1 MLSKS
6 FLHFR
11 QGAFIFTQWLF
22 TYLDHKNSSFFMF
35 IWYNSDNKYSFTKL
49 LGVIPMI
56 KELEYL
62 YDRKVECEICE
73 NTFVTKKVRSR
84 FIRAHRHDTDF
95 CSFYTSTK
103 INPLLYYVSVCPT
116 CGYSTSE
123 ECTDYFPPA
132 SKDMIKQKICNN
144 WNGKNYCQ
152 ERTLDTALASYKL
165 AIYCAMIKKEKH
177 IALGGLYL
185 RLAWLYRTEKVNA
198 QEEQRFLRLAL
209 DEYIQSYSVGDFSD
223 TSFSEIKL
231 LYLIGDLSNRVGL
244 EGQATRYFS
253 RVIEKQKETI
263 EKGIVQMAKDR
274 WSEMR
279 EEKKSS

>member
-1 MLSKS
+1 M
-6 FLHFR
+6 
-11 QGAFIFTQWLF
+11 
-22 TYLDHKNSSFFMF
+22 N
-35 IWYNSDNKYSFTKL
+35 
-49 LGVIPMI
+49 

-62 YDRKVECEICE
+62 YDRKVECKICE
-73 NTFVTKKVRSR
+73 STFLTKKVRSR
-84 FIRAHRHDTDF
+84 FIRAHQHDTDF
-95 CSFYTSTK
+95 CSFYTSTN

-116 CGYSTSE
+116 CGFSTSE
-123 ECTDYFPPA
+123 ECTDYFPPM
-132 SKDMIKQKICNN
+132 SKDLIQQKICDK
-144 WNGKNYCQ
+144 WNSKDYGQ
-152 ERTLDTALASYKL
+152 ERTLDMAISSYKL
-165 AIYCAMIKKEKH
+165 AIYCATIKKEKH

-185 RLAWLYRTEKVNA
+185 RLAWLYRTERVNP

-223 TSFSEIKL
+223 TSFSETRL
-231 LYLIGDLSNRVGL
+231 LYLIGDLSRRVKL
-244 EGQATRYFS
+244 EGQAIRYFS